1 MAIKFITDLGVGR
14 KVENFLKSTGYDV
27 TSVRDINPQMTDF
40 SILELAVSE
49 RRIVVT
55 MDKDFGELVYNSG
68 YKHHGILL
76 LRLENMNGKEKTEI
90 VQFIIQK
97 YSVELRNK
105 FCVYQKGK
113 FRIRHK

>member
-1 MAIKFITDLGVGR
+1 MAIKFITDVGVGR

-27 TSVRDINPQMTDF
+27 TSIRDINPRMTDF
-40 SILELAVSE
+40 SILEMAVSE

-76 LRLENMNGKEKTEI
+76 LRLENMNGKEKKE
-90 VQFIIQK
+90 VVEFIIQN
-97 YSVELRNK
+97 YFAELGNN